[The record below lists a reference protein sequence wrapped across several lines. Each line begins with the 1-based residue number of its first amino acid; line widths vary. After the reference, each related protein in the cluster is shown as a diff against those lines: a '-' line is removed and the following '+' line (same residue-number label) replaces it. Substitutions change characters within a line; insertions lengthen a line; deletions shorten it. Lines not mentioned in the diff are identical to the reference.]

1 MVTSHR
7 NAAKAAARKLVSH
20 VFIGLCALATAVAI
34 VALFLILYSLFKQG
48 IGGMNLHIFTMDT
61 PAPDSDGG
69 LRNVIVGSIEMCGTG
84 MVIALVIGILAGTWL
99 AEIGGDTPY
108 GHVVRFLNDVLLS
121 APSILVGLFVYIVMV
136 NPTIGTWHNPF
147 SLGHYSGWAGAVALS
162 LLAMPIVTR
171 TTEDILN
178 LQPNALRE
186 AGMAMGGSQFATIR
200 KIIWKAAGA
209 GLLTGG
215 LLGFARISG
224 ETAPLLFTA
233 LGNNFLDFNMNN
245 RMGALPVAMYN
256 FALSPYDSW
265 NKLAWAAA
273 LLVAISVLAIN
284 ILGRWMARDRTHS

>member
-1 MVTSHR
+1 MASAHR
-7 NAAKAAARKLVSH
+7 NSAKAARRKLASY
-20 VFIGLCALATAVAI
+20 VFTALCGLATLIAI
-34 VALFLILYSLFKQG
+34 AALFLILYSLFKQG
-48 IGGMNLHIFTMDT
+48 IGGMNLNIFTLDT

-69 LRNVIVGSIEMCGTG
+69 LRNVIVGSIEMCGAA
-84 MVIALVIGILAGTWL
+84 MVMALFVGILAGTWL
-99 AEIGGDTPY
+99 AEIGGNTPY

-121 APSILVGLFVYIVMV
+121 APSILVGLFVYQFLVA
-136 NPTIGTWHNPF
+136 PLHG
-147 SLGHYSGWAGAVALS
+147 YSGWAGAVALA
-162 LLAMPIVTR
+162 LLATPIVTR

-186 AGMAMGGSQFATIR
+186 AGMAMGGSQFITIR

-233 LGNNFLDFNMNN
+233 LGNNFLDFDMGH
-245 RMGALPVAMYN
+245 RMGALPIAMYN

-265 NKLAWAAA
+265 NRLAWAAA
-273 LLVAISVLAIN
+273 LLVAMAVLAIN
-284 ILGRWMARDRTHS
+284 ILGRWMARDTTQS